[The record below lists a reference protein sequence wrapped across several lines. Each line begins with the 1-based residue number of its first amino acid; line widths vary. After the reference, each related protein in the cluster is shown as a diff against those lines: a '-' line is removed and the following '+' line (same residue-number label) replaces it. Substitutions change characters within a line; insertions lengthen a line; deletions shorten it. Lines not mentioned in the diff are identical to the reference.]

1 VPFAPLPTLS
11 YRPRTAEQG
20 QNQGA
25 QSNLWPFYPLERA
38 AVLETVDLD
47 LLTPEAVQLQGFM
60 VVEQSNTFEIYL
72 KDAHIQ
78 MRAADASQIAFD
90 YGSSTISADDLVR
103 WLDQS
108 LFQKMPH
115 FTQNERC
122 SYFAAVVSY
131 LINEKRQSLVGLA
144 KARFKLAQEIEAHV
158 ADLLS
163 KAAKTQFRQ
172 LVLEQTWEITADW
185 ERPMLFERNRY
196 PVPTGSRYS
205 GRYQF
210 NKHFYPVL
218 ADLKDGGEEFD
229 CAQLLDSHANVE
241 QWVRNL
247 DTPPCGF
254 SLATSKGRFF
264 PDFIAQLKDGRMAVV
279 EYKGAHLLTM
289 PYEIEKRQVGE
300 LWAKV
305 SEGKCLFGQIVLHR
319 DGLNMKQQLD
329 ALLAA

>member
-1 VPFAPLPTLS
+1 
-11 YRPRTAEQG
+11 
-20 QNQGA
+20 
-25 QSNLWPFYPLERA
+25 
-38 AVLETVDLD
+38 
-47 LLTPEAVQLQGFM
+47 
-60 VVEQSNTFEIYL
+60 
-72 KDAHIQ
+72 
-78 MRAADASQIAFD
+78 
-90 YGSSTISADDLVR
+90 
-103 WLDQS
+103 
-108 LFQKMPH
+108 
-115 FTQNERC
+115 
-122 SYFAAVVSY
+122 
-131 LINEKRQSLVGLA
+131 
-144 KARFKLAQEIEAHV
+144 V

-218 ADLKDGGEEFD
+218 ADLKDGGEEFA
-229 CAQLLDSHANVE
+229 CAQLLDNHDNVE

-254 SLATSKGRFF
+254 NLATSKGRFF
-264 PDFIAQLKDGRMAVV
+264 PDFVAQLKDGRMAVI

-305 SEGKCLFGQIVLHR
+305 SEGKCLFGQIVLQR
-319 DGLNMKQQLD
+319 DGLNMQQQID
-329 ALLAA
+329 ALLN